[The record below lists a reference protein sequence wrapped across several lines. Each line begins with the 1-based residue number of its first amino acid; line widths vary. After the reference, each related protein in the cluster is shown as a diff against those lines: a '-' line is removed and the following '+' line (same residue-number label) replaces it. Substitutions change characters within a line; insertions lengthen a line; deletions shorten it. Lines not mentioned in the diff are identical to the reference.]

1 MFVKIRGAI
10 MKKFKTKAFS
20 FITAFLMVFTLVSLI
35 PEGTLTASAETAY
48 DLALFGVKVTSAN
61 AADILGDGAASYNAG
76 SKTLTIKKDIKGTD
90 YIIKNKIKGLTIKT
104 TKALTMESTDHPGLY
119 LITDATIQTNG
130 KLTIKTANGCGA
142 ISCSLVGD
150 YRSVITIK
158 DSDIEANA
166 SSGLYGF
173 FNDSTLNIIN
183 SNIKMNATN
192 DYMGSLSGFNKG
204 VFLTNCFVKT
214 PADAVLE
221 CGGLYAANSAT
232 TEPVK
237 NVEICRGR
245 LAGQNR
251 YSTAAAISKA
261 SFEKTS
267 NVLLA
272 SGASYAD
279 ALAGVVLAK
288 KLEAPILLTAKD
300 TLSAETLAEINRL
313 GAKNI
318 TILGGESAVS
328 KAVEKTLTDKGL
340 KVQRIQGNT
349 RYGTAANIADKVS
362 SDPTVLFFVYGL
374 DYADALSVSPV
385 ASIMGAPI
393 IYLTKDGN
401 IEAETAR
408 YLAALKK
415 KGCVKTAYVIGGENA
430 VSKAMMQKAGNAL
443 GLTVD
448 KQMIRISGANRYS
461 TCTKVNSTFADIV
474 KKDMICIATGLDFPD
489 ALAGGVLASLH
500 AAPLFLV
507 NGKASPSLSKEQKE
521 YLSAKHPNSMAI
533 FGGTGV
539 VPDRT
544 VGEINAASKK

>member
-1 MFVKIRGAI
+1 
-10 MKKFKTKAFS
+10 MKRIKTKAFS

-35 PEGTLTASAETAY
+35 PEGTLTASAATTY
-48 DLALFGVKVTSAN
+48 DLALFGVKVTSDN
-61 AADILGDGAASYNAG
+61 AADILGDGAASYDAG
-76 SKTLTIKKDIKGTD
+76 SNTLTIKKDITKTD
-90 YIIKNKIKGLTIKT
+90 YILKNEIKGLTIKT
-104 TKALTMESTDHPGLY
+104 TKALTLKSTNKPGFWL
-119 LITDATIQTNG
+119 TKDTTIKTNG
-130 KLTIKTANGCGA
+130 KLTIKVASSCYA
-142 ISCSLVGD
+142 IFCSITD
-150 YRSVITIK
+150 SNNPVITIK
-158 DSDIEANA
+158 DSDIEINT
-166 SSGLYGF
+166 STGINGY
-173 FNDSTLNIIN
+173 NNNSTLNIIN
-183 SNIKMNATN
+183 SHIIIDSHIQMKTSDTSNGAIIR
-192 DYMGSLSGFNKG
+192 FNKG

-214 PADAVLE
+214 PADAVIIN
-221 CGGLYAANSAT
+221 GGLYPNSTSTA
-232 TEPVK
+232 PVK

-251 YSTAAAISKA
+251 YSTAAAISEA

-313 GAKNI
+313 GAKNV

-328 KAVEKTLTDKGL
+328 KSVEKTLTDKGF

-349 RYGTAANIADKVS
+349 RYGTAADIANSVS

-430 VSKAMMQKAGNAL
+430 VSKAMMQKAGNEL

-461 TCTKVNSTFADIV
+461 TCIKVNSTFANIV

-521 YLSAKHPNSMAI
+521 YLSTKHPNSMAI

-539 VPDRT
+539 VPDST

>member
-1 MFVKIRGAI
+1 
-10 MKKFKTKAFS
+10 MKTVKTKAFS

-61 AADILGDGAASYNAG
+61 AADILGDGAASYDAG
-76 SKTLTIKKDIKGTD
+76 SNTLTIKKDITKTD
-90 YIIKNKIKGLTIKT
+90 YILKNEIKGLTIKT
-104 TKALTMESTDHPGLY
+104 TKALTLKSTNKPGFWL
-119 LITDATIQTNG
+119 TKDTTIKTNG
-130 KLTIKTANGCGA
+130 KLTIKVASSCYA
-142 ISCSLVGD
+142 IFCSITD
-150 YRSVITIK
+150 SNNPVITIK
-158 DSDIEANA
+158 DSDIEINT
-166 SSGLYGF
+166 STGINGY
-173 FNDSTLNIIN
+173 NNNSTLNIIN
-183 SNIKMNATN
+183 SHIIIDSHIQMKTSDTSNGAIIR
-192 DYMGSLSGFNKG
+192 FNKG

-214 PADAVLE
+214 PADAVIIN
-221 CGGLYAANSAT
+221 GGLYPDSTSTA
-232 TEPVK
+232 PVK

-251 YSTAAAISKA
+251 YSTAAAISEA

-288 KLEAPILLTAKD
+288 KLEAPILLTVKD

-313 GAKNI
+313 GAKNV

-328 KAVEKTLTDKGL
+328 KSVEKTLTDKGF

-349 RYGTAANIADKVS
+349 RYGTAADIANSVS

-430 VSKAMMQKAGNAL
+430 VSKAMMQKAGSAL

-461 TCTKVNSTFADIV
+461 TCTKVNSTFANIV

-539 VPDRT
+539 VPDST

>member
-1 MFVKIRGAI
+1 
-10 MKKFKTKAFS
+10 MKRIKTKAFS

-35 PEGTLTASAETAY
+35 PEGTLTASAATTY
-48 DLALFGVKVTSAN
+48 DLALFGVKVTSDN
-61 AADILGDGAASYNAG
+61 AADILGDGAASYDAG
-76 SKTLTIKKDIKGTD
+76 SNTLTIKKDITKTD
-90 YIIKNKIKGLTIKT
+90 YILKNEIKGLTIKT
-104 TKALTMESTDHPGLY
+104 TKALTLKSTNKPGFWL
-119 LITDATIQTNG
+119 TKDTTIKTNG
-130 KLTIKTANGCGA
+130 KLTIKVASSCYA
-142 ISCSLVGD
+142 IFCSITD
-150 YRSVITIK
+150 SNNPVITIK
-158 DSDIEANA
+158 DSDIEINT
-166 SSGLYGF
+166 STGINGY
-173 FNDSTLNIIN
+173 NNNSTLNIIN
-183 SNIKMNATN
+183 SHIIIDSHIQMKTSDTSNGAIIR
-192 DYMGSLSGFNKG
+192 FNKG

-214 PADAVLE
+214 PADAVIIN
-221 CGGLYAANSAT
+221 GGLYPNSTSTA
-232 TEPVK
+232 PVK

-251 YSTAAAISKA
+251 YSTAAAISEA

-313 GAKNI
+313 GAKNV

-328 KAVEKTLTDKGL
+328 KSVEKTLTDKGF

-349 RYGTAANIADKVS
+349 RYGTAADIANSVS

-430 VSKAMMQKAGNAL
+430 VSKAMMQKAGNEL

-461 TCTKVNSTFADIV
+461 TCIKVNSTFANIV

-521 YLSAKHPNSMAI
+521 YLSTKHPNSMAI

>member
-1 MFVKIRGAI
+1 
-10 MKKFKTKAFS
+10 MKRIKTKAFS

-35 PEGTLTASAETAY
+35 PEGTLTASAATTY
-48 DLALFGVKVTSAN
+48 DLALFGVKVTSDN
-61 AADILGDGAASYNAG
+61 AADILGDGAASYDAG
-76 SKTLTIKKDIKGTD
+76 SNTLTIKKDITKTD
-90 YIIKNKIKGLTIKT
+90 YILKNEIKGLTIKT
-104 TKALTMESTDHPGLY
+104 TKALTLKSTNKPGFWL
-119 LITDATIQTNG
+119 TKDTTIKTNG
-130 KLTIKTANGCGA
+130 KLTIKVASSCYA
-142 ISCSLVGD
+142 IFCSITD
-150 YRSVITIK
+150 SNNPVITIK
-158 DSDIEANA
+158 DSDIEINT
-166 SSGLYGF
+166 STGINGY
-173 FNDSTLNIIN
+173 NNNSTLNIIN
-183 SNIKMNATN
+183 SHIIIDSHIQMKTSDTSNGAIIR
-192 DYMGSLSGFNKG
+192 FNKG

-214 PADAVLE
+214 PADAVIIN
-221 CGGLYAANSAT
+221 GGLYPNSTSTA
-232 TEPVK
+232 PVK

-251 YSTAAAISKA
+251 YSTAAAISEA

-313 GAKNI
+313 GAKNV

-328 KAVEKTLTDKGL
+328 KAVEKTLTDKGF

-349 RYGTAANIADKVS
+349 RYGTAADIANSVS

-430 VSKAMMQKAGNAL
+430 VSKAMMQKAGNEL

-461 TCTKVNSTFADIV
+461 TCIKVNSTFANIV

-521 YLSAKHPNSMAI
+521 YLSTKHPNSMAI

>member
-1 MFVKIRGAI
+1 
-10 MKKFKTKAFS
+10 MKRIKTKAFS

-35 PEGTLTASAETAY
+35 PEGTLTASAATTY
-48 DLALFGVKVTSAN
+48 DLALFGVKVTSDN
-61 AADILGDGAASYNAG
+61 AADILGDGAASYDAG
-76 SKTLTIKKDIKGTD
+76 SNTLTIKKDITKTD
-90 YIIKNKIKGLTIKT
+90 YILKNEIKGLTIKT
-104 TKALTMESTDHPGLY
+104 TKALTLKSTNKPGFWL
-119 LITDATIQTNG
+119 TKDTTIKTNG
-130 KLTIKTANGCGA
+130 KLTIKVASSCYA
-142 ISCSLVGD
+142 IFCSITD
-150 YRSVITIK
+150 SNNPVITIK
-158 DSDIEANA
+158 DSDIEINT
-166 SSGLYGF
+166 STGINGY
-173 FNDSTLNIIN
+173 NNNSTLNIIN
-183 SNIKMNATN
+183 SHIIIDSHIQMKTSDTSNGAIIR
-192 DYMGSLSGFNKG
+192 FNKG

-251 YSTAAAISKA
+251 YSTATAISEA

-288 KLEAPILLTAKD
+288 KIEAPILLTAKD

-313 GAKNI
+313 GAKNV

-328 KAVEKTLTDKGL
+328 KAVEKTLTDKGC
-340 KVQRIQGNT
+340 KVERIQGNT
-349 RYGTAANIADKVS
+349 RYGTAADIANSVS

-430 VSKAMMQKAGNAL
+430 VSKAMMQKAGSAL

-461 TCTKVNSTFADIV
+461 TCTKVNSTFANIV

-539 VPDRT
+539 VPDST

>member
-1 MFVKIRGAI
+1 MERI
-10 MKKFKTKAFS
+10 KTKAFS
-20 FITAFLMVFTLVSLI
+20 FITAFLMAFAFFTLL
-35 PEGTLTASAETAY
+35 PEGTLTANAQTQTYE
-48 DLALFGVKVTSAN
+48 LRLFGTQVTSDN
-61 AADILGDGAASYNAG
+61 AKDILGDGAASYDAG
-76 SKTLTIKKDIKGTD
+76 SNTLTIKKDITKTD
-90 YIIKNKIKGLTIKT
+90 YILKNEIKGLTIKT
-104 TKALTMESTDHPGLY
+104 TKALTLKSTNDPGFWL
-119 LITDATIQTNG
+119 TKDTTIKTNG
-130 KLTIKTANGCGA
+130 KLTIKVASSCYA
-142 ISCSLVGD
+142 IFCSITD
-150 YRSVITIK
+150 SNNPVITIK
-158 DSDIEANA
+158 DSDIEINT
-166 SSGLYGF
+166 STGINGY
-173 FNDSTLNIIN
+173 NNNSTLNIIN
-183 SNIKMNATN
+183 SHIIIDSHIQMKTSDTSNGAIIR
-192 DYMGSLSGFNKG
+192 FNKG

-214 PADAVLE
+214 PADAVIIN
-221 CGGLYAANSAT
+221 GGLYPNSTSTA
-232 TEPVK
+232 PVK
-237 NVEICRGR
+237 AVEICRGR

-251 YSTAAAISKA
+251 YSTAVAISEA

-288 KLEAPILLTAKD
+288 KLEAPILLTVKD

-313 GAKNI
+313 GAKNV

-328 KAVEKTLTDKGL
+328 KAVEKTLTDKGF

-349 RYGTAANIADKVS
+349 RYGTAADIANSVS

-430 VSKAMMQKAGNAL
+430 VSKAMMQKAGNEL

-461 TCTKVNSTFADIV
+461 TCTKVNSTFANIV
-474 KKDMICIATGLDFPD
+474 KKDMICIVTGLDFPD

-539 VPDRT
+539 VPDST
-544 VGEINAASKK
+544 VDEINAASKK

>member
-1 MFVKIRGAI
+1 
-10 MKKFKTKAFS
+10 MKTVKTKAFS

-48 DLALFGVKVTSAN
+48 GLALFGVKVTSAN
-61 AADILGDGAASYNAG
+61 AADILGDGAASYDAG
-76 SKTLTIKKDIKGTD
+76 SNTLTIKKDITKTD
-90 YIIKNKIKGLTIKT
+90 YILKNEIKGLTIKT
-104 TKALTMESTDHPGLY
+104 TKALTLESTNDPGFWL
-119 LITDATIQTNG
+119 TKDTTIKTNG
-130 KLTIKTANGCGA
+130 KLTIKVASGCYA
-142 ISCSLVGD
+142 IFCSISD
-150 YRSVITIK
+150 SNNPVITIK
-158 DSDIEANA
+158 DSDIEFNA
-166 SSGLYGF
+166 STGINGY
-173 FNDSTLNIIN
+173 NNNSTLNIIN
-183 SNIKMNATN
+183 SHIKMETSDPSNGAI
-192 DYMGSLSGFNKG
+192 SRFNKG

-214 PADAVLE
+214 PADAVIIN
-221 CGGLYAANSAT
+221 GGLYPDSTSTA
-232 TEPVK
+232 PVK
-237 NVEICRGR
+237 SFEICRGR

-349 RYGTAANIADKVS
+349 RYGTAADIANSVS

-393 IYLTKDGN
+393 IYLTKDGDLS
-401 IEAETAR
+401 AETAR
-408 YLAALKK
+408 YLAELKK

-521 YLSAKHPNSMAI
+521 YLSAKKPNGMAI

-539 VPDRT
+539 VPDST

>member
-1 MFVKIRGAI
+1 
-10 MKKFKTKAFS
+10 MKKIKTKAFS

-35 PEGTLTASAETAY
+35 PEGTLTASAATTY
-48 DLALFGVKVTSAN
+48 DLALFGVKVTSDN
-61 AADILGDGAASYNAG
+61 AADILGDGAASYDAG
-76 SKTLTIKKDIKGTD
+76 SNTLTIKKDITKTD
-90 YIIKNKIKGLTIKT
+90 YILKNEIKGLTIKT
-104 TKALTMESTDHPGLY
+104 TKALTLKSTNNPGFWL
-119 LITDATIQTNG
+119 TKDTTIKTNG
-130 KLTIKTANGCGA
+130 KLTIKVGSGCYA
-142 ISCSLVGD
+142 IFCSITD
-150 YRSVITIK
+150 SNNPVITIK
-158 DSDIEANA
+158 DSDIEINT
-166 SSGLYGF
+166 STGINGY
-173 FNDSTLNIIN
+173 NNNSTLNIIN
-183 SNIKMNATN
+183 SPIIIDSHIQMKTSDTSNGAIIR
-192 DYMGSLSGFNKG
+192 FNKG

-214 PADAVLE
+214 PADAVIIN
-221 CGGLYAANSAT
+221 GGLYPNST
-232 TEPVK
+232 STKPVK
-237 NVEICRGR
+237 TVEICRGR

-251 YSTAAAISKA
+251 YSTATAISEA

-313 GAKNI
+313 GAKNV

-328 KAVEKTLTDKGL
+328 KAVEKTLTDKGF

-349 RYGTAANIADKVS
+349 RYGTAADIANSVS

-408 YLAALKK
+408 YLAELKK

-430 VSKAMMQKAGNAL
+430 VSKAMMQKAGNEL

-461 TCTKVNSTFADIV
+461 TCTKVNSTFANIV

-533 FGGTGV
+533 FGGTEV
-539 VPDRT
+539 VPDST